1 MANTNNIIT
10 ALLLRNLQQSAEL
23 IKQPHRQSTAAQ
35 VNQLVQDP
43 RPVLQAEQLL
53 KLTQPQATHHNS
65 QATSVEKPGSSLSS
79 QPKTQVTAV
88 TEKSHNISVPEIITI
103 KVFNPDRKRDTKI
116 FKLHLQIDEIS
127 SLKCLREEILE
138 QLGKGLLSMI

>member
-1 MANTNNIIT
+1 M
-10 ALLLRNLQQSAEL
+10 
-23 IKQPHRQSTAAQ
+23 
-35 VNQLVQDP
+35 NQLVQDP
-43 RPVLQAEQLL
+43 HPVLQAEQLL
-53 KLTQPQATHHNS
+53 KLTQPQATQHNS

-79 QPKTQVTAV
+79 QPKTQVAAV
-88 TEKSHNISVPEIITI
+88 TEKSHNISVPEIIPI